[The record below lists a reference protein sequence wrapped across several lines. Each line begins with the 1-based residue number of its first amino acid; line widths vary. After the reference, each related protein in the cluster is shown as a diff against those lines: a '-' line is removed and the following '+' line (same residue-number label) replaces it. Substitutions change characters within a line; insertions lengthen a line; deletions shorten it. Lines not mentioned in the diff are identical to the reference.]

1 MSKRRVRTYLI
12 QEKGPHSKA
21 MKSTFRIWLGLSRT
35 PEPNW
40 SATGAKLLEKCRFAP
55 DGYDITV
62 EGDGVAFAKAAE
74 RLKGVASVERKEDD
88 PSAQ

>member
-1 MSKRRVRTYLI
+1 LI
-12 QEKGPHSKA
+12 QEQSPQYSKA

-35 PEPNW
+35 LEPNW
-40 SATGAKLLEKCRFAP
+40 SATGAKLLEKRRFAS

-74 RLKGVASVERKEDD
+74 KLKGVASVERKEDN